1 MLHLLYIAAFTIIAF
16 ITITNLIKSLV
27 SVSFESGQQSRR
39 RGQPQNLVKRHPELF
54 DENGQPTDEP
64 LLVIRSVNVEDARR
78 QLDKLYQASSV
89 EDLDS

>member
-27 SVSFESGQQSRR
+27 SVSFESGQQIRR